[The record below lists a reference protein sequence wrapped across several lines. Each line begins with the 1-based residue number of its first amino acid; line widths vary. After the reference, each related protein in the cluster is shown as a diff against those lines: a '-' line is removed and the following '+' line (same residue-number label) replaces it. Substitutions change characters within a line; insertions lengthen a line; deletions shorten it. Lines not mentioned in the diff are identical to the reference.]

1 MLVQVWSIVRGGR
14 EEEEGR
20 RVEGGRV
27 KMGGRRE
34 GGQRRKKGGRRV
46 ERRKEGY
53 LTCSPWTTISCI
65 CFHGYSANLT
75 G

>member
-14 EEEEGR
+14 EEGGGRKGEEGR
-20 RVEGGRV
+20 VDRGG
-27 KMGGRRE
+27 KRE
-34 GGQRRKKGGRRV
+34 GGQRVKKGGRRV

-53 LTCSPWTTISCI
+53 LTCSLWTTISCI